1 VRQGLLRSRD
11 DYVRVAMNAD
21 KSHEVREQA
30 AGTAN
35 FIDYML
41 DFIEKELPAFH
52 KLRAEGE
59 EQ

>member
-1 VRQGLLRSRD
+1 
-11 DYVRVAMNAD
+11 MNAD